1 MTVITSCV
9 CLSGT
14 LQFFSP
20 DEKNWHNLTGYRS
33 FLNASLH
40 IARETDLLFS
50 LSRSLSLSL
59 SLFQQKKCALQ
70 KKSVRFWR
78 FWRTAV
84 LSAQFFS
91 RNGH

>member
-14 LQFFSP
+14 LQFFSL
-20 DEKNWHNLTGYRS
+20 DEKNWHNLMGYRS

-50 LSRSLSLSL
+50 LFLSLALSLSL
-59 SLFQQKKCALQ
+59 SLPLSFPTKKVCVAKEKCAFLAFLAFL
-70 KKSVRFWR
+70 K
-78 FWRTAV
+78 
-84 LSAQFFS
+84 
-91 RNGH
+91 G